1 MFLLAI
7 SLLFM
12 GMSHLTTISV
22 VVKED
27 NKAALLVA
35 LDRRDR
41 EYYACDAGCVDPPAR
56 LSTQYKQFPVKLTE
70 PLTAILYI
78 TADHRHMREL
88 KEAIHVREIAEGMD
102 TSLSSNQNHFIGRM

>member
-1 MFLLAI
+1 M
-7 SLLFM
+7 
-12 GMSHLTTISV
+12 TTISV

-102 TSLSSNQNHFIGRM
+102 TFLSSNQNHFIGRM